1 MGRLANRTFSNPART
16 LGDHE
21 DLREETRHSRLLPI
35 LFTPVLVTEAELIEN
50 LSPAVSQDLSSEG
63 FSMISCGLVETETIL
78 AVISDSV
85 ESALLHCD
93 VRHERHIGYGY
104 YFRGIKVL
112 EKLRWA
118 PFARLKNA
126 VEEYN
131 RACGPKDMQF

>member
-1 MGRLANRTFSNPART
+1 MGRLVNRTYSNPA
-16 LGDHE
+16 LALDNHA
-21 DLREETRHSRLLPI
+21 DLRDESRHARLLPI

-63 FSMISCGLVETETIL
+63 FSMISYGPVETETIL

-85 ESALLHCD
+85 ESALLHCE
-93 VRHERHIGYGY
+93 VRHARHIGYGY
-104 YFRGIKVL
+104 YLRGIRVL

-118 PFARLKNA
+118 PFAKLKAA

-131 RACGPKDMQF
+131 SSYASSE